1 MKNFIQQGVNLTVP
15 APANILS
22 GEVVVI
28 GELHGVA
35 SINAAEGE
43 DLVFVTE
50 GVFELPKVA
59 ADNFA
64 IGAKVYYDSTAKLVT
79 TTATGNTLIG
89 VAVTAA
95 PASSGSVNV
104 KIV

>member
-15 APANILS
+15 APANIMS
-22 GEVVVI
+22 GDVVVI
-28 GELHGVA
+28 GDLHGIA
-35 SINAAEGE
+35 SINAAEGQ

-59 ADNFA
+59 ANNFA

-95 PASSGSVNV
+95 AATTASVHV
-104 KIV
+104 KII

>member
-15 APANILS
+15 APADILS
-22 GEVVVI
+22 GDVVVI
-28 GELHGVA
+28 GDLHGIA
-35 SINAAEGE
+35 SISAAQGQ

-59 ADNFA
+59 ANNFA

-79 TTATGNTLIG
+79 TTATSNTLIG

-95 PASSGSVNV
+95 AATTGSVYV
-104 KIV
+104 KII

>member
-1 MKNFIQQGVNLTVP
+1 MKNFVSQGVNLTIP
-15 APANILS
+15 APANTLS

-28 GELHGVA
+28 GDLRGIA
-35 SINAAEGE
+35 SINAAEGA
-43 DLVFVTE
+43 DLVLVTE

-59 ADNFA
+59 ANAFTV
-64 IGAKVYYDSTAKLVT
+64 GAKVYYDSTAKLVT

-95 PASSGSVNV
+95 AASTGSVNV
-104 KIV
+104 KLV